1 MPRHVR
7 LVYAS
12 RANFPQIRNGAGIH
26 PEVARIL
33 IQSRRNNARRRVVGG
48 LYFAD
53 GCFFQCLE
61 GPAEVVEAL
70 YQKLHHD
77 PRHRDLKVLDRR
89 EIPAPSF
96 REWNMKHVPD
106 APEVRELLAR
116 HGRTGFEPYSF
127 SPELVESM
135 VALLLGRPDV
145 GDLPA
150 LEEAREELGDNRRRD
165 LGRLVAATG
174 LFAGAALIAV
184 MMLQ

>member
-1 MPRHVR
+1 MPRHLR

-12 RANFPQIRNGAGIH
+12 RATFPPVRQGAGIH

-48 LYFAD
+48 LYYAD

-61 GPAEVVEAL
+61 GPAEVVETL
-70 YQKLHHD
+70 YQKLHAD
-77 PRHRDLKVLDRR
+77 TRHRDLRVLDRR
-89 EIPAPSF
+89 EIAAPSF
-96 REWNMKHVPD
+96 QAWSMKHVPD

-127 SPELVESM
+127 STELVDEM
-135 VALLLGRPDV
+135 VSLLLGRPDS
-145 GDLPA
+145 GNLPE
-150 LEEAREELGDNRRRD
+150 LDEAREALGDNQRSD
-165 LGRLVAATG
+165 LMRLVAATG

-184 MMLQ
+184 AMLR

>member
-1 MPRHVR
+1 MPHHLR

-12 RANFPQIRNGAGIH
+12 RATFAPVRHGAGIH

-48 LYFAD
+48 LYYAD

-61 GPAEVVEAL
+61 GPAEVVETL
-70 YQKLHHD
+70 YQKLHSD

-89 EIPAPSF
+89 EIAAPSF
-96 REWNMKHVPD
+96 QAWSMKHVPD

-127 SPELVESM
+127 SAELVEDM
-135 VALLLGRPDV
+135 VGLLLGRPDS
-145 GDLPA
+145 GNLP
-150 LEEAREELGDNRRRD
+150 EFDEAREALGDNQRSD
-165 LGRLVAATG
+165 LVRLVAATG

-184 MMLQ
+184 LTLR

>member
-1 MPRHVR
+1 MPRHLR

-12 RANFPQIRNGAGIH
+12 RANFPSIRNGAGIH

-61 GPAEVVEAL
+61 GPAEVVETL
-70 YQKLHHD
+70 YQKLHSD
-77 PRHRDLKVLDRR
+77 PRHRDLKLLDRR

-96 REWNMKHVPD
+96 REWTMKHIPD
-106 APEVRELLAR
+106 APEIRDLLAR

-127 SPELVESM
+127 TPELADAM
-135 VALLLGRPDV
+135 VTLLLGRPDI

-150 LEEAREELGDNRRRD
+150 LEEAREELGENRRRD
-165 LGRLVAATG
+165 LGRLLAAIG
-174 LFAGAALIAV
+174 LFASAALLAV
-184 MMLQ
+184 LLFR